1 MYIELTIRN
10 VTKIEEIAQQ
20 ILSLPFQVTHIGLTN
35 KNGMPDTIEVLK
47 EMKKFLPEVAFTPY
61 YSFKN
66 HTNKDP
72 EVITNNFDAFIE
84 DAKELDL
91 PDVLL
96 ISGEPK
102 PKFEILKG
110 LEHASIADDVEGLP
124 ALSVVFNPF
133 LEGEDL
139 IVEQTR
145 LIEKLQFDFVK
156 NIYLQIGFDEKKLK
170 SGVSFLRKQEKN
182 VAIFGSVFV
191 PTAHNI
197 KKFDAQPWKGVVF
210 PEEFTSSLETAIEMS
225 RIYTK
230 MIKKMDITA
239 LYSINVITDD
249 GVENLGKISQ

>member
-10 VTKIEEIAQQ
+10 VTKIEEIAKQ
-20 ILSLPFQVTHIGLTN
+20 ILALPFEVTHIGLTN
-35 KNGMPDTIEVLK
+35 KNGMPDTIEALK
-47 EMKKFLPEVAFTPY
+47 EMKKFLPDVAFTPY

-72 EVITNNFDAFIE
+72 QIITDNFEAFIE
-84 DAKELDL
+84 DAKILEL
-91 PDVLL
+91 PDILL

-124 ALSVVFNPF
+124 AMSVAFNPF

-182 VAIFGSVFV
+182 VAIFGSVLV
-191 PTAHNI
+191 PTPHVI
-197 KKFDAQPWKGVVF
+197 KKFDTKPWKGVML
-210 PEEFTSSLETAIEMS
+210 PEEYTSSIETAMEMS
-225 RIYTK
+225 KVYTK
-230 MIKKMDITA
+230 MIKKMDITP

-249 GVENLGKISQ
+249 GVESLKVISA

>member
-10 VTKIEEIAQQ
+10 ITKVEEIAKQ
-20 ILSLPFQVTHIGLTN
+20 IKSLPFVVTHIGLTN

-47 EMKKFLPEVAFTPY
+47 ELKKFLPQVIFTPY

-72 EVITNNFDAFIE
+72 EVITANFEAFIE
-84 DAKELDL
+84 DAKLMEL

-110 LEHASIADDVEGLP
+110 LEHASIADDVVGLP
-124 ALSVVFNPF
+124 AMSVAFNPF
-133 LEGEDL
+133 LDGEDL

-182 VAIFGSVFV
+182 VAIFGSVLV
-191 PTAHNI
+191 PTAHVI
-197 KKFDAQPWKGVVF
+197 KKFDIKPWKGIVL
-210 PEEFTSSLETAIEMS
+210 PEEYTSSLETALEMS
-225 RIYTK
+225 KTYTK
-230 MIKKMDITA
+230 IIKKMDITP

-249 GVENLGKISQ
+249 GIESLGNISQ